1 MTAGSDVSASAG
13 TRAARVGTI
22 PNVGRILFGGDY
34 NPEQWPEE
42 TWVEDARLMQEA
54 GVNLVSLGIFAW
66 AKIEPA
72 LDQFDL
78 EWLDRVIDL
87 LHARGISVNLAT
99 PTASPP
105 PWLINR
111 HPEILPVTAEGV
123 TLWHGSRRHYCPSS
137 SVYRERATRLVRALA
152 EHYRDHPAI
161 VLWHVDNEY
170 ACHVTE
176 CFCDASAAAFR
187 TWLRQRHGTLS
198 ALNEAWGTAFWGQIY
213 GDWQEVHPPKAAPSF
228 LNPGQLLDW
237 RRFTSDAWLACF
249 RDQKEILRAITPA
262 IPITTNFMNFHE
274 PLDYWTWA
282 AEEDV
287 VSNDSYPDTSDPEW
301 MVDAAMGCDLMRSL
315 GNGRAWLLMEQASS
329 YVNWR
334 HRNAAKRP
342 GVMRLGSFQ
351 AIARGANAV
360 MFFQWRASRDGAEKY
375 HSAMLPH
382 GGTETRAWREVSAL
396 GRELA
401 GLDEISPSTVKAE
414 VAIAFDWENLW
425 AYELGAK
432 PSNGIPI
439 LTQIRALYGSLFS
452 RNVTVDFVHPR
463 ADLSRYRLV
472 LAPHLYLVDDESVAN
487 LSRWVAAG
495 GTLLMTF
502 FSGIVDPLDRV
513 RPGPYPGAFRD
524 LLGLT
529 IEEFV
534 PQVDGQTNAVETS
547 DGRRF
552 ETTLWSDVIE
562 VTEADVLA
570 RFAGDFFAGSPA
582 VTVHRVDKGSA
593 YYVGT
598 NLDPSGL
605 AWLLDLT
612 CRAAGVSSAGGTT
625 QEGGALE
632 LVERWDGPD
641 RWLFA
646 LNHGASPVQFA
657 LDRPA
662 VDAISGARVDGSV
675 RVEPSN
681 LVILRSTH
689 GRYALVPSAAR
700 AGGPPG

>member
-1 MTAGSDVSASAG
+1 MTAGSDVSVSRGSRLASP
-13 TRAARVGTI
+13 GTI
-22 PNVGRILFGGDY
+22 PNVGRMLFGGDY

-42 TWVEDARLMQEA
+42 TWAEDARLMQDA

-72 LDQFDL
+72 PDQFDFA
-78 EWLDRVIDL
+78 WLDRVIDL
-87 LHARGISVNLAT
+87 LHARGIAVNLAT

-105 PWLINR
+105 PWLIR
-111 HPEILPVTAEGV
+111 LHPEILPVTADGV
-123 TLWHGSRRHYCPSS
+123 TLWHGSRRHYCPNSS
-137 SVYRERATRLVRALA
+137 AYRERAARLVRAIA

-187 TWLRQRHGTLS
+187 NWLRQRYETLA
-198 ALNEAWGTAFWGQIY
+198 ALNESWGTAFWGQVY
-213 GDWQEVHPPKAAPSF
+213 GDWQEIHPPKRAPSF
-228 LNPGQLLDW
+228 LNPGQQLDW
-237 RRFTSDAWLACF
+237 RRFTSDAWLGCF
-249 RDQKEILRAITPA
+249 RDQKEILREISPA
-262 IPITTNFMNFHE
+262 IPITTNFMNFHK

-315 GNGRAWLLMEQASS
+315 GNGRPWMLMEQAPS

-334 HRNAAKRP
+334 HQNAAKRP
-342 GVMRLGSFQ
+342 GVMRLGSYQ
-351 AIARGANAV
+351 AVARGANAV

-382 GGTETRAWREVSAL
+382 GGTETRAWREVRAL

-401 GLDEISPSTVKAE
+401 GLDEISPSAVRAE

-425 AYELGAK
+425 AYELDAK
-432 PSNGIPI
+432 PSNSIPI
-439 LTQIRALYGSLFS
+439 LPQIRALYRSLFG

-472 LAPHLYLVDDESVAN
+472 LAPHLYLVDDETVDN
-487 LSRWVAAG
+487 LSRWVAGG
-495 GTLLMTF
+495 GTLLTTF
-502 FSGIVDPLDRV
+502 FSGIVDPSDRV

-534 PQVDGQTNAVETS
+534 PHVEGQTNTVETG

-562 VTEADVLA
+562 VGEAEVLA
-570 RFAGDFFAGSPA
+570 RFSEDFFAESPA
-582 VTVHRVDKGSA
+582 VTVHRVDKGAA

-612 CRAAGVSSAGGTT
+612 CRAAGVTSAGGTT

-632 LVERWDGPD
+632 LVERWDGRD

-646 LNHGASPVQFA
+646 LNHGASPVQ
-657 LDRPA
+657 LSVDQPA
-662 VDAISGARVDGSV
+662 VDAISGTRFEGSV
-675 RVEPSN
+675 RVEAMD
-681 LVILRSTH
+681 LVILRST
-689 GRYALVPSAAR
+689 R
-700 AGGPPG
+700 

>member
-1 MTAGSDVSASAG
+1 MTAGSDVSVSPG
-13 TRAARVGTI
+13 TRPASPGTI
-22 PNVGRILFGGDY
+22 PNVGRILYGGDY

-42 TWVEDARLMQEA
+42 TWAEDARLMQEA

-66 AKIEPA
+66 ARIEPA
-72 LDQFDL
+72 PDQFDFA
-78 EWLDRVIDL
+78 WLDRVIDL
-87 LHARGISVNLAT
+87 LHARGIAVNLAT

-105 PWLINR
+105 PWLISR
-111 HPEILPVTAEGV
+111 HPEILPVTADGV
-123 TLWHGSRRHYCPSS
+123 TLWHGSRRHYCPNSS
-137 SVYRERATRLVRALA
+137 AYRERAARLVRALA
-152 EHYRDHPAI
+152 GRYRDHPAI

-187 TWLRQRHGTLS
+187 NWLRQRYETLA

-213 GDWQEVHPPKAAPSF
+213 GDWQEVHPPKRAPSF
-228 LNPGQLLDW
+228 LNPGQQLDW
-237 RRFTSDAWLACF
+237 RRFTSDAWLVCF
-249 RDQKEILRAITPA
+249 RDQKEILREITPA

-301 MVDAAMGCDLMRSL
+301 MIDAAMGCDLMRSL
-315 GNGRAWLLMEQASS
+315 GNGRAWMLMEQASS
-329 YVNWR
+329 YVTWR
-334 HRNAAKRP
+334 HQNAAKRP
-342 GVMRLGSFQ
+342 GVMRLGSYQ
-351 AIARGANAV
+351 AVARGANAV

-401 GLDEISPSTVKAE
+401 GLDAISSSAVRAE

-425 AYELGAK
+425 AYELDAK

-439 LTQIRALYGSLFS
+439 LPQIRALYGALFG

-472 LAPHLYLVDDESVAN
+472 LAPHLYLVDDETIAN
-487 LSRWVAAG
+487 LSRWVADG

-502 FSGIVDPLDRV
+502 FSGIVDPSDRV

-524 LLGLT
+524 LLGLQ

-534 PQVDGQTNAVETS
+534 PHVEGQTNTVETG
-547 DGRRF
+547 DGRQF
-552 ETTLWSDVIE
+552 KTTLWSDVIE
-562 VTEADVLA
+562 VGEAEVLA
-570 RFAGDFFAGSPA
+570 RFSEDFFAGSPA
-582 VTVHRVDKGSA
+582 VTMHRVDKGAA

-632 LVERWDGPD
+632 LVERWDGRD

-646 LNHGASPVQFA
+646 LNHGASPVQ
-657 LDRPA
+657 LSVDQPA
-662 VDAISGARVDGSV
+662 VDAISGTRFEGSV
-675 RVEPSN
+675 RVEAMD
-681 LVILRSTH
+681 LVILRST
-689 GRYALVPSAAR
+689 R
-700 AGGPPG
+700 